1 MLISGKRSI
10 PDMKTGLV
18 VEGGGMKCAYS
29 AGILD
34 RFLDEHITFDYC
46 IGVSAGSAN
55 TASYLAGQRGRN
67 LRFYVDHLNE
77 PGYMGVKNLLR
88 TGQFFGLQYIY
99 QTLTNSDG
107 ADPIDYPAIVENP
120 AEFEE
125 WRWGKEHVTTHPFI
139 VDMEVLQ
146 ETLRKL
152 EGKPVY
158 FTKDDMK
165 QDDYRAI
172 MASCALPIMCRPI
185 SFHNETYFDGGLS
198 DSVPIERAFAKGC
211 DRVVVILSKPRSFVK
226 QPEGFRHIYRHAL
239 RKYPQTIKA
248 LDNRHL
254 MYRQNI
260 ADVKKHETAGEALV
274 FAPSKELKM
283 STYARDEKLEQEL
296 YDLGISDFNARL
308 KELHTFLS

>member
-1 MLISGKRSI
+1 M
-10 PDMKTGLV
+10 
-18 VEGGGMKCAYS
+18 
-29 AGILD
+29 
-34 RFLDEHITFDYC
+34 
-46 IGVSAGSAN
+46 
-55 TASYLAGQRGRN
+55 
-67 LRFYVDHLNE
+67 
-77 PGYMGVKNLLR
+77 
-88 TGQFFGLQYIY
+88 
-99 QTLTNSDG
+99 
-107 ADPIDYPAIVENP
+107 ENP
-120 AEFEE
+120 AEFEL
-125 WRWGKEHVTTHPFI
+125 VATDAAT
-139 VDMEVLQ
+139 
-146 ETLRKL
+146 
-152 EGKPVY
+152 GKPVY

-172 MASCALPIMCRPI
+172 MASCALPVMCRPI

-198 DSVPIERAFAKGC
+198 DSVQIERAFAKGC

-260 ADVKKHETAGEALV
+260 ADVKKHETAGEALI

>member
-1 MLISGKRSI
+1 
-10 PDMKTGLV
+10 MKTGLV

-107 ADPIDYPAIVENP
+107 ADPIDYPAIMANP
-120 AEFEE
+120 AEFEL
-125 WRWGKEHVTTHPFI
+125 VATDAAT
-139 VDMEVLQ
+139 
-146 ETLRKL
+146 
-152 EGKPVY
+152 GKPVY

-172 MASCALPIMCRPI
+172 MASCALPVMCRPI
-185 SFHNETYFDGGLS
+185 SFKDQTYFDGGLS
-198 DSVPIERAFAKGC
+198 DSVPIMRAFAK
-211 DRVVVILSKPRSFVK
+211 DATV
-226 QPEGFRHIYRHAL
+226 
-239 RKYPQTIKA
+239 
-248 LDNRHL
+248 
-254 MYRQNI
+254 
-260 ADVKKHETAGEALV
+260 
-274 FAPSKELKM
+274 
-283 STYARDEKLEQEL
+283 
-296 YDLGISDFNARL
+296 
-308 KELHTFLS
+308 

>member
-1 MLISGKRSI
+1 
-10 PDMKTGLV
+10 MKTGLV

-120 AEFEE
+120 AEFEL
-125 WRWGKEHVTTHPFI
+125 VATDAAT
-139 VDMEVLQ
+139 
-146 ETLRKL
+146 
-152 EGKPVY
+152 GKPVY

-172 MASCALPIMCRPI
+172 MASCALPVMCRPI
-185 SFHNETYFDGGLS
+185 SFKDQTYFDGGLS
-198 DSVPIERAFAKGC
+198 DSVPIMRAFAKGC

-239 RKYPQTIKA
+239 RKYPQTIAA

-260 ADVKKHETAGEALV
+260 ADVKK
-274 FAPSKELKM
+274 
-283 STYARDEKLEQEL
+283 QE
-296 YDLGISDFNARL
+296 SA
-308 KELHTFLS
+308 

>member
-1 MLISGKRSI
+1 
-10 PDMKTGLV
+10 
-18 VEGGGMKCAYS
+18 
-29 AGILD
+29 
-34 RFLDEHITFDYC
+34 
-46 IGVSAGSAN
+46 
-55 TASYLAGQRGRN
+55 
-67 LRFYVDHLNE
+67 
-77 PGYMGVKNLLR
+77 MGVKNLLR

-120 AEFEE
+120 AEFEL
-125 WRWGKEHVTTHPFI
+125 VATDAAT
-139 VDMEVLQ
+139 
-146 ETLRKL
+146 
-152 EGKPVY
+152 GKPVY

-172 MASCALPIMCRPI
+172 MASCALPVMCRPI

-260 ADVKKHETAGEALV
+260 ADVKNTKPPGS
-274 FAPSKELKM
+274 P
-283 STYARDEKLEQEL
+283 
-296 YDLGISDFNARL
+296 RL
-308 KELHTFLS
+308 CSFERVKNEYLRTR

>member
-1 MLISGKRSI
+1 
-10 PDMKTGLV
+10 MKTGLV

-55 TASYLAGQRGRN
+55 VASYLAGQRGRN
-67 LRFYVDHLNE
+67 LRFYVDHLHE

-120 AEFEE
+120 AEFEL
-125 WRWGKEHVTTHPFI
+125 VATDAAT
-139 VDMEVLQ
+139 
-146 ETLRKL
+146 
-152 EGKPVY
+152 GKPVY

-172 MASCALPIMCRPI
+172 MASCALPVMCRPI
-185 SFHNETYFDGGLS
+185 SFKDQTYFDGGLS
-198 DSVPIERAFAKGC
+198 DSVPIMRAFAKGC
-211 DRVVVILSKPRSFVK
+211 
-226 QPEGFRHIYRHAL
+226 RHIYRHAL
-239 RKYPQTIKA
+239 RKYPQTIAA

-260 ADVKKHETAGEALV
+260 ADVKKQESAGKALV

-296 YDLGISDFNARL
+296 YDLGISDFDARL
-308 KELHTFLS
+308 NELHTFLS